1 MKRLFFALE
10 FSLADKQLISRWR
23 RQVMAPPERKIAYAN
38 LHMTLCF
45 LGNVDQ
51 EQELEL
57 YHQAAGIEV
66 SPFKL
71 HFNRLGF
78 LHRPGILYLA
88 PEHDPAALLELGS
101 QCRKVARSCGLEL
114 KSQRFLSHVSLYRGL
129 PELPAVTTPPD
140 LTFEFRHFVLYQS
153 KGGESGVHY
162 VKLASWPL
170 HPQD

>member
-10 FSLADKQLISRWR
+10 FSLADKQQITRWR
-23 RQVMAPPERKIAYAN
+23 RRVMAPPERKIAYAN

-51 EQELEL
+51 DQELEL
-57 YHQAAGIEV
+57 YNRAASIEV
-66 SPFKL
+66 SPFEL

-88 PEHDPAALLELGS
+88 PEQDPAALLELAS
-101 QCRKVARSCGLEL
+101 QCRKVARGCGIEL
-114 KSQRFLSHVSLYRGL
+114 KSERFLSHVSLYRRL
-129 PELPAVTTPPD
+129 PELPAVTIQPD
-140 LTFEFRHFVLYQS
+140 LTFAIRHFVLYQS

-170 HPQD
+170 RAPD